1 MSRISL
7 SEIPIP
13 QSPNFKEQTAN
24 KLSQSQL
31 QNYVTTLGEKE
42 KEFISVLN
50 TSISNSLNFTTEQLE
65 SQALLKDQEKA
76 ENFKKRFFTKDYD
89 EELDYYAKQAGLES
103 QGKIYFTED
112 DKITTGYMGYF
123 EANDAGSM
131 FGGNFELLSSNAATL
146 RRKTQ
151 MMASDALLQTSK
163 AWKAIENSVKTT
175 DIDREYYQ
183 RQLKNSNNWERW
195 VNINSAESLAQ
206 AVPIVDILFTTIG
219 EQTPEEILLKRKDP
233 SFNGKK
239 LVDTILKEDPEF
251 FAFLKSEGVSMDSLT
266 TAVNPYH
273 FKYLINS
280 TVQANAISRSL
291 RTSEQYHT
299 TGANWALFGLEQAR
313 SSLGSGDFVG
323 QVALTVGTAGLG
335 LAVSGIATATTY
347 LTTADRVAAG
357 LKASETA
364 INLAKAGQLVTNM
377 RNFLPANVPTTLVN
391 KFLPQAANKGML
403 ATGGLW
409 LGGQAI
415 EGFLEE
421 GITDAWNQVYELN
434 EGTRLSYN
442 FGQTWEA
449 AYMGALM
456 EPVLGGALTGI
467 TIPVTVTTSLVGSTL
482 GEFSTSLFSG
492 TFNIQPTRFKELNL
506 YFDSFMGK
514 FESLSPEERQIR
526 IGTITASLVT
536 EAALNQSTNNQFGKT
551 EQNMNFIGKLFQVLN
566 DDKVLDASNVAFVT
580 LSGLAVR
587 LSKLHGDINKKI
599 KLTETD
605 GIKVLQIGDVNI
617 PYTPELE
624 SLINYT
630 DGQFAFTKEGAELM
644 MATMLAD
651 SQGNS
656 DTRESNISDIVLF
669 LAKEKLQKE
678 LKLANPTLNDEQ
690 LEDLVL
696 KTIETEGDNRYT
708 EIRNGI
714 DASFKIISDIYNT
727 AQQEE
732 NESRLEMPKPDSQVV
747 QAVVKQRQEIRQSII
762 KEVALISSTPE
773 AATGIPELLA
783 KPTEKEMAPTKP
795 WSMMDEVTPVE
806 TSPTATEAA
815 PTTAE
820 AAPTTTEA
828 APMVAE
834 PTTTTPTTKELDA
847 KELEALLNSLPIEL
861 QINLKNTKGC

>member
-7 SEIPIP
+7 SELPIP

-31 QNYVTTLGEKE
+31 QNYVTTLGERE
-42 KEFISVLN
+42 KEFINVLN
-50 TSISNSLNFTTEQLE
+50 TSLSNSLNFTSEQLASKE
-65 SQALLKDQEKA
+65 MLKDEEKA
-76 ENFKKRFFTKDYD
+76 QNYKNRFFTKDYD

-112 DKITTGYMGYF
+112 DKIATGYMGYF

-131 FGGNFELLSSNAATL
+131 FGGNFELLTSNAATL

-151 MMASDALLQTSK
+151 MMGSDALLQTSK
-163 AWKAIENSVKTT
+163 AWKAIENTVKTT
-175 DIDREYYQ
+175 DVDKEYYQ

-219 EQTPEEILLKRKDP
+219 EQTPEEVLLKRKDP
-233 SFNGKK
+233 NFDGKT

-251 FAFLKSEGVSMDSLT
+251 FSFLKSEGVNMESLA
-266 TAVNPYH
+266 TATNPYH

-291 RTSEQYHT
+291 QTAEQYHT
-299 TGANWALFGLEQAR
+299 TAANWALFGLEQAR
-313 SSLGSGDFVG
+313 GSLGSGDFVG

-335 LAVSGIATATTY
+335 LAVSGIATAATY

-377 RNFLPANVPTTLVN
+377 RNFLPANIPSTLVH
-391 KFLPQAANKGML
+391 KFLPQAVNKGML

-467 TIPVTVTTSLVGSTL
+467 TIPVTITTSLVGSTL
-482 GEFSTSLFSG
+482 GDFSTSLFSG
-492 TFNIQPTRFKELNL
+492 TFNIEPTRFKELNL
-506 YFDSFMGK
+506 YFDAFMGK

-551 EQNMNFIGKLFQVLN
+551 EKNMNFIGKLFQVLN
-566 DDKVLDASNVAFVT
+566 DDKVLDASNVAFIT

-587 LSKLHGDINKKI
+587 LSKLHSDINKNI
-599 KLTETD
+599 KLSEVD
-605 GIKVLQIGDVNI
+605 GTKVLQIGDVTI
-617 PYTPELE
+617 PYSPELE
-624 SLINYT
+624 NLINYT

-708 EIRNGI
+708 AIRDGI
-714 DASFKIISDIYNT
+714 NASFRIISDIYNT
-727 AQQEE
+727 SQQAE
-732 NESRLEMPKPDSQVV
+732 NESKLEMPKPDSQVV
-747 QAVVKQRQEIRQSII
+747 QTVVKQRQEIRQSII
-762 KEVALISSTPE
+762 KEVASVSSTPE

-783 KPTEKEMAPTKP
+783 KPIETETTSPKP
-795 WSMMDEVTPVE
+795 WSMMDDVTSVE
-806 TSPTATEAA
+806 TSPTAVEVAPTVAETAPVVTEAD
-815 PTTAE
+815 
-820 AAPTTTEA
+820 
-828 APMVAE
+828 PMVTK
-834 PTTTTPTTKELDA
+834 PITTTPTTKELDA
-847 KELEALLNSLPIEL
+847 KELEALLSSLPIEL